1 MKLSYVTPQ
10 IDVLC
15 VFPTQMLCL
24 SLNGGTES
32 YDQSDLEDIVID
44 DPFIL

>member
-1 MKLSYVTPQ
+1 MKLSYVKPQ
-10 IDVLC
+10 FDFQS